1 MFTWLAKLLGFKT
14 YRTAQPWE
22 TPPEVRKRLR
32 CAIAGIDPDSVKEP
46 VKEKAKAPPLAEGV
60 PPANP

>member
-22 TPPEVRKRLR
+22 TPAEVRKRLR
-32 CAIAGIDPDSVKEP
+32 CGMAGIDPDAVKESTSSKRKDE
-46 VKEKAKAPPLAEGV
+46 VSHA
-60 PPANP
+60 